1 MFIVLAL
8 PLEEYKKKNHQGPE
22 QFHWAPGSNLKF
34 DKLWRVGKFSIATEE
49 SEGILGKEMF

>member
-34 DKLWRVGKFSIATEE
+34 DLSCEE
-49 SEGILGKEMF
+49 WVSLV